1 MKRAMSD
8 WLKKEATVQNVL
20 LVLTLAGILMLN
32 RAQWLTADPG
42 GRERDRQLQ
51 AASNVD
57 QLMKT
62 VTELST
68 TVAQLQAAN
77 DRLSQMAVQEPLRR
91 ADVEPTLRAI
101 AARLEEQNMMFRRY
115 LEQYRR

>member
-42 GRERDRQLQ
+42 GR
-51 AASNVD
+51 
-57 QLMKT
+57 
-62 VTELST
+62 
-68 TVAQLQAAN
+68 
-77 DRLSQMAVQEPLRR
+77 
-91 ADVEPTLRAI
+91 
-101 AARLEEQNMMFRRY
+101 
-115 LEQYRR
+115 